1 MPFRIALNMAGA
13 VSAGA
18 YTAGVLDFLIQALD
32 AWHDEKSRLQQS
44 GVDPSHWTVPSHD
57 VVLDVLT
64 GASAGGM
71 CAAISS
77 VALQEEFDHVTQTD
91 PDPDMP
97 VNRLYQSWVRSID
110 IVPLLGTADLPNKQ
124 ARVKSI
130 LDSTP
135 IQAIANA
142 ALVPDPA
149 RVKKRPW
156 VADPLG
162 IILTLSNLRG
172 IPYSVDKANQGSF
185 EERVAYH
192 ADQIRF
198 ALSGAGGL
206 DDPTTYALSYSD
218 PASPNWPLL
227 RTAAMATGAFPIM
240 LAARVLERTQ
250 ADYQNRLWEISNDQP
265 IAGACQSEDKILPD
279 WAQTVTPTFDNV
291 YADGGVT
298 NNNPFECARQYLADK
313 VYHLQHP
320 EDPHKPDEPV
330 RHNPRGAE
338 EANAAVISVDPF
350 PGDEPFDPRYDAEE
364 NSGLGKVASALLGT
378 LVNQSRFQGE
388 NLKLTKSE
396 EDNSRFAIAP
406 SDQPG
411 QTVPALLSG
420 ALGAFGGFIDQ
431 NFRDR
436 DYQLGRRNC
445 QQFLRTTFML
455 PVDNPIIGDGVAG
468 KTKLIGGISDQTGGK
483 TWYQLI
489 PLMENLQEEI
499 KVPPRANFKTTQPR
513 LEQVSDAAA
522 DRLEAVARALAG
534 ESSSNKALLSLL
546 VGAAFDLGGKDLI
559 RDFLFRELLSE
570 LRLVQQV

>member
-32 AWHDEKSRLQQS
+32 AWYDERARLAKT
-44 GVDPSHWTVPSHD
+44 GLDPRLWTVPTHD
-57 VVLDVLT
+57 IVLDVLT

-91 PDPDMP
+91 PDPDAS

-110 IVPLLGTADLPNKQ
+110 ILPLLGTADLPKKQ
-124 ARVKSI
+124 GPVKSI
-130 LDSTP
+130 LDCTP
-135 IQAIANA
+135 IDAIANT
-142 ALVPDPA
+142 ALVPEPA
-149 RVKKRPW
+149 RAKKRPW

-162 IILTLSNLRG
+162 VILTLSNLRG
-172 IPYSVDKANQGSF
+172 IPYSVDDANQGSF
-185 EERVAYH
+185 EERMAYH

-198 ALSGAGGL
+198 ALTGVAGAN
-206 DDPTTYALSYSD
+206 TSSVYALNYTD
-218 PASPNWPLL
+218 PNDPNWRML
-227 RTAAMATGAFPIM
+227 RTAAMATGAFPVM

-250 ADYQNRLWEISNDQP
+250 ADYENRLWEIDNDRP
-265 IAGACQSEDKILPD
+265 TPAGECESEDKIPPD
-279 WAQTVTPTFDNV
+279 WRQTVTPAFDNV

-298 NNNPFECARQYLADK
+298 NNNPFECARQFLADAAGNANG
-313 VYHLQHP
+313 
-320 EDPHKPDEPV
+320 
-330 RHNPRGAE
+330 RNPRDAD

-364 NSGLGKVASALLGT
+364 NSSLGNVASALLGT
-378 LVNQSRFQGE
+378 LVSQSRFQGE
-388 NLKLTKSE
+388 NLKLTKDE
-396 EDNSRFAIAP
+396 GENSRFAIAP
-406 SDQPG
+406 SDDSAGTLPS
-411 QTVPALLSG
+411 LLSG

-455 PVDNPIIGDGVAG
+455 PVDNPIIRDGVAG
-468 KTKLIGGISDQTGGK
+468 KTKLIGGVSDQTGGK

-489 PLMENLQEEI
+489 PLMEDLQNEI
-499 KVPPRANFKTTQPR
+499 KLPPRANFKTTQAR
-513 LEQVSDAAA
+513 LEQVSAAAA
-522 DRLEAVARALAG
+522 DRLEAVVHAFVNQPN
-534 ESSSNKALLSLL
+534 NKHAAWSLL
-546 VGAAFDLGGKDLI
+546 IKAVFDLGGKDKI
-559 RDFLFRELLSE
+559 RDVIYEELLSS
-570 LRLVQQV
+570 LRLVEQV

>member
-1 MPFRIALNMAGA
+1 MAFRIALNMAGA

-32 AWHDEKSRLQQS
+32 AWYDERARLKQLGVPEQS
-44 GVDPSHWTVPSHD
+44 WTVPTHD

-77 VALQEEFDHVTQTD
+77 VALEEEFDHVTQTD
-91 PDPDMP
+91 PAPDAP

-110 IVPLLGTADLPNKQ
+110 ILPLLGTADLPNKQ
-124 ARVKSI
+124 GPVKSI
-130 LDSTP
+130 LDCTP
-135 IQAIANA
+135 IDAIANA
-142 ALVPDPA
+142 ALVPQPA
-149 RVKKRPW
+149 RAKKRPW
-156 VADPLG
+156 VADPFG

-172 IPYSVDKANQGSF
+172 IPYSVDQANQGSF

-198 ALSGAGGL
+198 SLSSAGGANT
-206 DDPTTYALSYSD
+206 DTVYALSYSD
-218 PASPNWPLL
+218 PAHPNWQLL
-227 RTAAMATGAFPIM
+227 RSAAMATGAFPVM
-240 LAARVLERTQ
+240 LASRVLERTQ
-250 ADYQNRLWEISNDQP
+250 ADYENRLWEIKNDRP
-265 IAGACQSEDKILPD
+265 TPAGECESEETILPD
-279 WAQTVTPTFDNV
+279 WKQTVTPTFGNV

-298 NNNPFECARQYLADK
+298 NNNPFECARQFLADAAG
-313 VYHLQHP
+313 HP
-320 EDPHKPDEPV
+320 SG
-330 RHNPRGAE
+330 RNPRRAE

-350 PGDEPFDPRYDAEE
+350 PGDEPFDPGYDAEE
-364 NSGLGKVASALLGT
+364 NSARGNVALALLGT

-406 SDQPG
+406 SDDSAGKLPS
-411 QTVPALLSG
+411 LLSG
-420 ALGAFGGFIDQ
+420 SLGAFGGFIDQ

-445 QQFLRTTFML
+445 QQFLRAAFML
-455 PVDNPIIGDGVAG
+455 PEDNPIIRDGVAG
-468 KTKLIGGISDQTGGK
+468 KTKMIGGITDQTGGR

-489 PLMENLQEEI
+489 PLMENLQEQI
-499 KVPPRANFKTTQPR
+499 QVPPRANFKTTQAR

-522 DRLEAVARALAG
+522 DRLEAVVHAFVNQ
-534 ESSSNKALLSLL
+534 SNNKHVAWSLL
-546 VGAAFDLGGKDLI
+546 IKAVFDLGGKDKI
-559 RDFLFRELLSE
+559 RDVIYEELLSK
-570 LRLVQQV
+570 LRLVEQV

>member
-32 AWHDEKSRLQQS
+32 AWYDEKARLANS
-44 GVDPSHWTVPSHD
+44 GLDPKLWTVPVHD

-77 VALQEEFDHVTQTD
+77 VALEEEFDHVTQTA
-91 PDPDMP
+91 PDDDAP

-110 IVPLLGTADLPNKQ
+110 ILPLLGATDLPNRQ
-124 ARVKSI
+124 GPVKSI

-135 IQAIANA
+135 IEAIANA
-142 ALVPDPA
+142 ALVAEPA
-149 RVKKRPW
+149 RAKTRPW

-172 IPYSVDKANQGSF
+172 IPYSVDNANQGSF
-185 EERVAYH
+185 EERAAYH
-192 ADQIRF
+192 ADQVRF
-198 ALSGAGGL
+198 AMSGAGGT
-206 DDPTTYALSYSD
+206 DSDSVYALNY
-218 PASPNWPLL
+218 PAAPNSANWELL
-227 RTAAMATGAFPIM
+227 RTAAMATGAFPVM
-240 LAARVLERTQ
+240 LAARTLERKQ
-250 ADYQNRLWEISNDQP
+250 VDYQNRLWEISNDQP
-265 IAGACQSEDKILPD
+265 TPAGECKSEDMILPD
-279 WAQTVTPTFDNV
+279 WAQTVTPTFANV

-298 NNNPFECARQYLADK
+298 NNNPFDCARQYLADAAGNANG
-313 VYHLQHP
+313 
-320 EDPHKPDEPV
+320 
-330 RHNPRGAE
+330 HNPRGAE

-350 PGDEPFDPRYDAEE
+350 PGDEPFDPRYDAAAH
-364 NSGLGKVASALLGT
+364 SSLGNVASALLGT
-378 LVNQSRFQGE
+378 LVSQSRFQGE

-406 SDQPG
+406 SDDTAGRLPS
-411 QTVPALLSG
+411 LLSG

-445 QQFLRTTFML
+445 QQFLRTSFML
-455 PVDNPIIGDGVAG
+455 PVNNPIIGAGVAG
-468 KTKLIGGISDQTGGK
+468 KTKLVGGISDQTGGK

-489 PLMENLQEEI
+489 PLMPDLQAPI
-499 KVPPRANFKTTQPR
+499 VVPPRANFKTTQAR

-522 DRLEAVARALAG
+522 DRLEAVVHAFVNQPN
-534 ESSSNKALLSLL
+534 NKHAAWSLL
-546 VGAAFDLGGKDLI
+546 IKAVFDLGGKDKI
-559 RDFLFRELLSE
+559 RDVIFEELLSQ
-570 LRLVQQV
+570 LRLVEQV

>member
-1 MPFRIALNMAGA
+1 MPDQTIPFRIALNMAGA

-32 AWHDEKSRLQQS
+32 AWYDERARLKQLGVPEQS
-44 GVDPSHWTVPSHD
+44 WPVPTHD

-77 VALQEEFDHVTQTD
+77 VALQEEFDHVTQAD
-91 PDPDMP
+91 PDPDAP
-97 VNRLYQSWVRSID
+97 VNRLYQSWVCSID
-110 IVPLLGTADLPNKQ
+110 ILPLLGTADLPNQ
-124 ARVKSI
+124 QGPVKSI

-135 IQAIANA
+135 IDAIAKA
-142 ALVPDPA
+142 ALVADPQ
-149 RVKKRPW
+149 RRKKRPW

-172 IPYSVDKANQGSF
+172 IPYSVDEANQGSF
-185 EERVAYH
+185 EERMAYH

-198 ALSGAGGL
+198 ALTGIAGANTSTVYGL
-206 DDPTTYALSYSD
+206 NYTDPND
-218 PASPNWPLL
+218 PNWQLL
-227 RTAAMATGAFPIM
+227 RTAAMGTGAFPVM

-250 ADYQNRLWEISNDQP
+250 ADYENRLWEINNDRP
-265 IAGACQSEDKILPD
+265 TPAGECESEDRILPD
-279 WAQTVTPTFDNV
+279 WQQTVTPTFENV

-298 NNNPFECARQYLADK
+298 NNNPFECARQYLADAAGN
-313 VYHLQHP
+313 LNG
-320 EDPHKPDEPV
+320 
-330 RHNPRGAE
+330 RNPRGPE
-338 EANAAVISVDPF
+338 EANAAVITVDPF
-350 PGDEPFDPRYDAEE
+350 PGDERFDPGYDAQEK
-364 NSGLGKVASALLGT
+364 SSLGNVASALLGT

-396 EDNSRFAIAP
+396 DDNSRFAIAP
-406 SDQPG
+406 SDDSAGKLPS
-411 QTVPALLSG
+411 LLSG

-455 PVDNPIIGDGVAG
+455 PQENPIIRAGVAG
-468 KTKLIGGISDQTGGK
+468 KTKLIGGISDQTGGQ

-489 PLMENLQEEI
+489 PLMEDLQEPI
-499 KVPPRANFKTTQPR
+499 VVPPRANFKTTQAR

-522 DRLEAVARALAG
+522 GRLEAVVHAFVNQPN
-534 ESSSNKALLSLL
+534 NKHAAWSLL
-546 VGAAFDLGGKDLI
+546 LKAVFDLGGKDKMSDVI
-559 RDFLFRELLSE
+559 FEELLSK
-570 LRLVQQV
+570 LRLVEQV